1 MNRRE
6 FAGATLA
13 SSLAAAW
20 SLPAQAQAPAFKP
33 AAGKDYLALST
44 RAPVD
49 APADKVEV
57 IEFFWYS
64 CPHCNRF
71 EPALEE
77 WVKKLPKD
85 VAFRRVPVAFRAD
98 FAPQQRLYYALE
110 AIGRLDDLHRK
121 VFYAIH
127 VERQPLNQDEAV
139 IAWAEKQGVDKARFN
154 EAYKSF
160 NTANKL
166 RRAVQLQDAYR
177 VEGVP
182 SLGIAGLYYTDG
194 SLAGSMDRALQVA
207 DHLIAEARKSR

>member
-6 FAGATLA
+6 FAGVTLA

-182 SLGIAGLYYTDG
+182 SLGIAGRFYTDG
-194 SLAGSMDRALQVA
+194 TLAQSMDRALQVTE
-207 DHLIAEARKSR
+207 HLIAEARRSR

>member
-20 SLPAQAQAPAFKP
+20 ALPAHAQAPAFKP
-33 AAGKDYLALST
+33 AAGKDYLALSS

-85 VAFRRVPVAFRAD
+85 VAFKRVPVAFRAD

-160 NTANKL
+160 NTANRL
-166 RRAVQLQDAYR
+166 RRAVQLQDAYK

-182 SLGIAGLYYTDG
+182 SLGIAGRYYTDG
-194 SLAGSMDRALQVA
+194 TLAQSMDRALQVT
-207 DHLIAEARKSR
+207 DHLIAEARRSR

>member
-1 MNRRE
+1 MNRRD
-6 FAGATLA
+6 FTGGALA
-13 SSLAAAW
+13 TSLAAAW
-20 SLPAQAQAPAFKP
+20 ALPAQAQAPSFKP
-33 AAGKDYLALST
+33 TAGKDYLALSN
-44 RAPVD
+44 RAPVE

-85 VAFRRVPVAFRAD
+85 VVFKRVPVAFRAD

-182 SLGIAGLYYTDG
+182 SMGIAGRFYTDG
-194 SLAGSMDRALQVA
+194 TLAQSMDRALQVT
-207 DHLIAEARKSR
+207 DHLIAEARRTR

>member
-6 FAGATLA
+6 FTGATLV

-20 SLPAQAQAPAFKP
+20 ALPAQAQAPALKP
-33 AAGKDYLALST
+33 TAGKDYLALSS

-85 VAFRRVPVAFRAD
+85 VAFKRVPVAFRAD

-110 AIGRLDDLHRK
+110 ALGRLDDLHRK

-127 VERQPLNQDEAV
+127 VERQPLNQDDAV
-139 IAWAEKQGVDKARFN
+139 IAWAEKQGLDKARFN

-182 SLGIAGLYYTDG
+182 SLGIAGRFYTDG
-194 SLAGSMDRALQVA
+194 TLGQNMDRALQVT
-207 DHLIAEARKSR
+207 DHLIAEARRSR